1 MPNFKKSTGFKM
13 KGYSYPGKSP
23 LRANGEG
30 KRQPDKMDP
39 SKTTKQKLS
48 EDTQGKYYKDD
59 SGEKVYIRPKGNS
72 GETKNGTVKPKTFM
86 SVTDPY
92 VGEKKIYTT
101 EGKPS
106 KKKTKKKKTKKKKT
120 TDAPQGT
127 VEKVKKYIK
136 TKKKDIE
143 ETIKRYL

>member
-1 MPNFKKSTGFKM
+1 MAKGPFKM
-13 KGYSYPGKSP
+13 KGSPMQRNFGIGSP

-30 KRQPDKMDP
+30 KTRT
-39 SKTTKQKLS
+39 KTKLS
-48 EDTQGKYYKDD
+48 EDTRGKYYKDD

-92 VGEKKIYTT
+92 EGEKKIYTT

-106 KKKTKKKKTKKKKT
+106 KKKKRTTKKKT
-120 TDAPQGT
+120 TVTGPY
-127 VEKVKKYIK
+127 EKVKKYIK

>member
-1 MPNFKKSTGFKM
+1 MAKGPFKM
-13 KGYSYPGKSP
+13 KGSPMQRNFGIESP

-30 KRQPDKMDP
+30 KTRTKTKLYETP
-39 SKTTKQKLS
+39 SGK
-48 EDTQGKYYKDD
+48 KYYKNPDG
-59 SGEKVYIRPKGNS
+59 SKTYIRPKGNS

-92 VGEKKIYTT
+92 EGEKKIYTT

-106 KKKTKKKKTKKKKT
+106 KKKKRTTKKKT